1 MRNKWIWGL
10 AGATLAVVVGAPT
23 AAAQVVLT
31 GTVLNDSSRAPLA
44 GVEIAIEAAG
54 GAKTVTDA
62 DGAFT
67 LVGLPLGIGTAIIRK
82 VGFRPVRLRTYA
94 FGDDT
99 VTIAVRLKP
108 AVVELEPLE
117 VRASSM
123 PRGMQEFAERRFSGL
138 GTYLDPETL
147 RKSEH
152 RRLSDLL
159 RGVRGVQLR
168 PASGN
173 RYVAVSSRGSCP
185 MAVWLDGVEIY
196 RPGVRGS
203 APDIDMLTVAT
214 LGAVEIYR
222 GGADTP
228 AELGGSGASCG
239 TIVLWTRR
247 G

>member
-1 MRNKWIWGL
+1 MRKQVARAAAVAAL
-10 AGATLAVVVGAPT
+10 ALILSGT
-23 AAAQVVLT
+23 AASAQVVLT
-31 GTVLNDSSRAPLA
+31 GTVRNDSSRAPLA
-44 GVEIAIEAAG
+44 GVEIAIEGPG
-54 GAKTVTDA
+54 GSKTTTDG

-67 LVGLPLGIGTAIIRK
+67 LVGLPLGIGSAIIRK
-82 VGFRPVRLRTYA
+82 VGFRPIRLRTYA

-117 VRASSM
+117 VRASSL
-123 PRGMQEFAERRFSGL
+123 PPGMQEFAERRFSGH
-138 GTYLDPETL
+138 GTYLDPELL

-152 RRLSDLL
+152 RSLSGLL

-168 PASGN
+168 PTAGN
-173 RYVAVSSRGSCP
+173 RYVAVSSRGNCP

-203 APDIDMLTVAT
+203 PPDIDMLTVAT
-214 LGAVEIYR
+214 LGAVEVYR